1 VFDAIPDVRQA
12 RFAPDGK
19 TLATISEHDHV
30 SLWDFPIPRPVG
42 KTVVAAISVGFAVF
56 VLLTWLKRR
65 MTAPTTATN
74 VSQ

>member
-1 VFDAIPDVRQA
+1 
-12 RFAPDGK
+12 
-19 TLATISEHDHV
+19 
-30 SLWDFPIPRPVG
+30 VG